1 MKHLN
6 LKLSLIALLSIFIIA
21 SCATTPKQSQ
31 LLTIE
36 TFNGMYKQYL
46 DEYDKQPEEIQDKW
60 KREVDPYWAEA
71 SQAISEYLKVSNPD
85 STEAEKKLA
94 IYSAAKNHA
103 LKLLIKYGVEIKEE

>member
-1 MKHLN
+1 MRHLN
-6 LKLSLIALLSIFIIA
+6 LKLLVIALLSIFIV

-46 DEYDKQPEEIQDKW
+46 DEYDKQPEETQIKW
-60 KREVDPYWAEA
+60 KVEVDPYWAEA
-71 SQAISEYLKVSNPD
+71 SQAITEYLKISDPS